1 VCSRRY
7 ARTYLDYGFDG
18 EDAEVRANATF
29 AAGVGFLHIAGAQP
43 GPRATG
49 GRERFLDIML
59 KVWRLGRRLSI
70 LKGMVRVGPCPP
82 YRPPHRRSLR
92 SSWPDWPSAPRT
104 PSGCANLPPQQST
117 TFSRRGFTELLVPAR
132 YGGRQAA
139 FPAILDPVRRMVHA
153 CASSAWT
160 IGFYALHNWMLAL
173 FDELAQEGAFATHPF
188 LAPAPLAPTGRG
200 VPTGGGVR
208 LTGRWSWATGVM
220 HGNWIIVGALCGPE
234 EDPAAI
240 YPALALLRAGDFQ
253 IEDVWHTDGMRA
265 TGSND
270 VVITDAFVPG
280 HRLVRVSDIY
290 TGTAPGAGLHDADTY
305 RWPMVPALALLA
317 AMPAFGSAE
326 RAADLY
332 AERLSQR
339 VLAYEGVMQKDK
351 PIAQAHLAEAR
362 VRLRALR
369 GLLAD
374 TVEEIETIVA
384 AGDPV
389 PRPARAEARLAAAHI
404 VHESRAVIGDLLE
417 ASGASAHFLDNP
429 LQRIKRDVDV
439 ICGHVIFDYDTS
451 RELAAAL
458 TLGMKAPRT
467 AMV

>member
-1 VCSRRY
+1 MPVIAATASTITPEFV
-7 ARTYLDYGFDG
+7 ARLS
-18 EDAEVRANATF
+18 ERALEAE
-29 AAGVGFLHIAGAQP
+29 
-43 GPRATG
+43 
-49 GRERFLDIML
+49 
-59 KVWRLGRRLSI
+59 RLRRL
-70 LKGMVRVGPCPP
+70 PP
-82 YRPPHRRSLR
+82 ATVDDLIAS
-92 SSWPDWPSAPRT
+92 
-104 PSGCANLPPQQST
+104 
-117 TFSRRGFTELLVPAR
+117 GFTETLVPAR
-132 YGGRQAA
+132 YGGTQAD
-139 FPAILDPVRRMVHA
+139 FPAILDPVRRMAHG

-173 FDELAQEGAFATHPF
+173 FDERAQEEAFATRPF

-200 VPTGGGVR
+200 LPTDDGVR

-220 HGNWIIVGALCGPE
+220 HGNWIIVGALCGA
-234 EDPAAI
+234 DDAI
-240 YPALALLRAGDFQ
+240 YPAMALVPAEDIQ
-253 IEDVWHTDGMRA
+253 IDDVWHTDGMRA

-270 VVITDAFVPG
+270 VVITEVFVPA

-317 AMPAFGSAE
+317 AMPALGSAE
-326 RAADLY
+326 RAADIY

-339 VLAYEGVMQKDK
+339 VLAYEGVVQKDK
-351 PIAQAHLAEAR
+351 PIAQAHLAEAL

-374 TVEEIETIVA
+374 TVGEIETIVA
-384 AGDPV
+384 TGDPV
-389 PRPARAEARLAAAHI
+389 PRPVRGEARLAAAHI
-404 VHESRAVIGDLLE
+404 VHESRAVISDLLE
-417 ASGASAHFLDNP
+417 ASGASAHFIDNP

-439 ICGHVIFDYDTS
+439 ICGHVVFDYDTS

-458 TLGMKAPRT
+458 TLGMKVPRT

>member
-1 VCSRRY
+1 MPVASIGTSTISPEFV
-7 ARTYLDYGFDG
+7 A
-18 EDAEVRANATF
+18 
-29 AAGVGFLHIAGAQP
+29 
-43 GPRATG
+43 
-49 GRERFLDIML
+49 
-59 KVWRLGRRLSI
+59 RLGERALEAERLRRL
-70 LKGMVRVGPCPP
+70 PP
-82 YRPPHRRSLR
+82 ATVDDLIAS
-92 SSWPDWPSAPRT
+92 
-104 PSGCANLPPQQST
+104 
-117 TFSRRGFTELLVPAR
+117 GFTELLVPAR
-132 YGGRQAA
+132 YGGTQAD
-139 FPAILDPVRRMVHA
+139 FPAILDPVRRMAHG

-173 FDELAQEGAFATHPF
+173 FDERAQDEAFATRPF

-200 VPTGGGVR
+200 IPREDGIR

-220 HGNWIIVGALCGPE
+220 HGNWIIVGALCGTDE
-234 EDPAAI
+234 AI
-240 YPALALLRAGDFQ
+240 YPALALVPAADIQ
-253 IEDVWHTDGMRA
+253 IDDVWHTDGMRA

-270 VVITDAFVPG
+270 VVITDVFVPT

-290 TGTAPGAGLHDADTY
+290 TGTAPGAGLHEADTY

-317 AMPAFGSAE
+317 AMPALGSAE
-326 RAADLY
+326 RAADIY

-339 VLAYEGVMQKDK
+339 VLAYEGVTQKDK

-374 TVEEIETIVA
+374 TLGEIETLVA
-384 AGDPV
+384 TGDPV
-389 PRPARAEARLAAAHI
+389 PRPVRGEARLAAAHI
-404 VHESRAVIGDLLE
+404 VQESRAVITELLE

-439 ICGHVIFDYDTS
+439 ICGHVVFDYDTT

-458 TLGMKAPRT
+458 TLGMKVPRT
-467 AMV
+467 AMA